1 MAKINYIRLVQLD
14 KEGNPVED
22 KNGNFKFDTYF
33 TSNFIPYRKIYE
45 ATEIVEGKNNEGEEL
60 SEKDMTDRMFDFVI
74 NIYNNQFTRDD
85 ILDRLHSPDASGE
98 IRAQVEFVAA
108 GQMDEERKKQLAK
121 MI

>member
-1 MAKINYIRLVQLD
+1 MAEINYIRLVQLD

-33 TSNFIPYRKIYE
+33 TSNFIPYRKTYE
-45 ATEIVEGKNNEGEEL
+45 ATEIMEGKNNEGKEL
-60 SEKDMTDRMFDFVI
+60 SEKDMVDRMLDFLI
-74 NIYNNQFTRDD
+74 DIYNNQFTRDD
-85 ILDRLHSPDASGE
+85 LLDRLHSPNANDE